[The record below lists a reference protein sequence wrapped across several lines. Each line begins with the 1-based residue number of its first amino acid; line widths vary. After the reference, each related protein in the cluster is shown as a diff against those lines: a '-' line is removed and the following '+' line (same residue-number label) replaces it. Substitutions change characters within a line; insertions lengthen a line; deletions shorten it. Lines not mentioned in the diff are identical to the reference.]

1 MNVPNIFSQKLHEN
15 NASLD
20 WFFWNSKNINAMHRL
35 FWNEESKQK
44 VDIQR
49 TFLNKVQNLWKH
61 AVKTAQEK
69 LKWQRPKVKSKSQ
82 VHSMWLDIWSN
93 DKLQQYAVAQKEEF
107 KYGCWTR
114 QIEADP
120 CRLQK
125 KNFAKSRQWFGLR
138 QEILV
143 KSRQK
148 KSLLFCSCVRS
159 NVPGQRITCN

>member
-1 MNVPNIFSQKLHEN
+1 MYQIYSHKNFMKTMLHWI
-15 NASLD
+15 D
-20 WFFWNSKNINAMHRL
+20 FFWNSKNINAMHRL

-125 KNFAKSRQWFGLR
+125 KTLPNRGSGLDFGKKFSSNQGRKSHYY
-138 QEILV
+138 
-143 KSRQK
+143 S
-148 KSLLFCSCVRS
+148 
-159 NVPGQRITCN
+159 VPV